1 MPLVVIGVLLL
12 IAHVADFGPFGHW
25 PWWAIGLPFA
35 GAVVWWSFADNSG
48 WTQRRVMNK
57 MERKKAER
65 RESGALGVTG
75 DAGDLGPP
83 SGRIGR
89 SDAGQLPADPPAA
102 RPGPMVVSRAAP
114 SPTGRHQSASNTAP
128 PLALQA
134 FLANL
139 ASTPRV

>member
-65 RESGALGVTG
+65 REKAMDALGLSSRRERHATRSRE
-75 DAGDLGPP
+75 DTARRNSAGK
-83 SGRIGR
+83 
-89 SDAGQLPADPPAA
+89 PADPPK
-102 RPGPMVVSRAAP
+102 RERGP
-114 SPTGRHQSASNTAP
+114 
-128 PLALQA
+128 
-134 FLANL
+134 
-139 ASTPRV
+139 